1 MQELDWA
8 VLGLFFIIMLVL
20 GLWSYFKNE
29 DTEDYFVAGG
39 NIPWWL
45 VGISHHISGYSA
57 AVFVAF
63 AGLAYS
69 YGFSVYVWW
78 AFTIGIGVVAGAKI
92 FPVSWVLSRI
102 KLKIQ
107 SPLEFLAVRYNVLTQ
122 QILAW
127 SGVVLKVFDI
137 AAKWA
142 AVAIILE
149 VVTGLPVITGIL
161 VTGVIS
167 LLYITFGGLIAVMAN
182 DLIQF
187 IVDIVAGIVMFVIV
201 VSRLGGIGSITGIW
215 SRLPASHGHLFTPPY
230 TVGFAVA
237 FLLINFLSY
246 NGGTWGLATRYLSS
260 PDGQQA
266 SKGAFL
272 SGILYFI
279 WPLILFFPMW
289 AAPLILPDLAKPSH
303 SYAVLI
309 MRLLPQ
315 GLLGL
320 VVASLFAKT
329 MSMVASDIT
338 TVSAVITRDVLPVIS
353 KKFKSKRDSLIL
365 ARATTF
371 VFTAF
376 TIVIASQNQRF
387 GGVIGLVVAWFGALV
402 GPTAVPL
409 LFGLLPAFR
418 TCGPAIAIGSIVG
431 GLVTF
436 IVTKIISVSL
446 ALSVGLP
453 VGVSIIIYM
462 GFGWLN
468 QKKQVAPEVDNLL
481 EVIRR
486 DQSKPQNEKVPAS

>member
-1 MQELDWA
+1 VQILDWII
-8 VLGLFFIIMLVL
+8 LGLFFISMLAL

-29 DTEDYFVAGG
+29 DTEDYFVASG

-63 AGLAYS
+63 SGLAYS

-78 AFTIGIGVVAGAKI
+78 AFTIGIAVVAGAKI

-107 SPLEFLAVRYNVLTQ
+107 SPLEFLAVRYNILTQ

-149 VVTGLPVITGIL
+149 VVTGLPVLDGILITG
-161 VTGVIS
+161 VVS

-201 VSRLGGIGSITGIW
+201 VDRLGGIGSITGMW
-215 SRLPASHGHLFTPPY
+215 SRLPASHSHLFTPPY

-246 NGGTWGLATRYLSS
+246 NGGTWGMATRYLSS

-266 SKGAFL
+266 SKGALL

-289 AAPLILPDLAKPSH
+289 AAPLILPDLAQPSH
-303 SYAVLI
+303 SYAALI
-309 MRLLPQ
+309 MKILPQ

-353 KKFKSKRDSLIL
+353 KKFKDKRDSLIL
-365 ARATTF
+365 ARITTF

-387 GGVIGLVVAWFGALV
+387 GGVIGLVVSWFGALL

-418 TCGPAIAIGSIVG
+418 TCGPKIAIGSIVG
-431 GLVTF
+431 GLITF
-436 IVTKIISVSL
+436 IIVKIVSVNL
-446 ALSVGLP
+446 ALNVGLP

-468 QKKQVAPEVDNLL
+468 QKAQVPPEVDNLL
-481 EVIRR
+481 EAIRR
-486 DQSKPQNEKVPAS
+486 DQSEPQDSKVPAS